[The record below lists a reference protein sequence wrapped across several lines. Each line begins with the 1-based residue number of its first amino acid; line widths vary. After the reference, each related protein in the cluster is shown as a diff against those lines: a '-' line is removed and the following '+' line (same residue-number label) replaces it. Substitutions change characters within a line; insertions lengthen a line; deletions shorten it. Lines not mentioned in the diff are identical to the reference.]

1 MKRLPF
7 HPGRVL
13 LLVLAVL
20 AVAIVLFP
28 VYWMFINA
36 LNKPGASFASM
47 PSLLPREMNF
57 TSFVEVFEQRP
68 LVRWLINSAIISIGS
83 TALSLLCAVS
93 AAYVLSRYRS
103 RTLSVL
109 GFTALVTQMLPS
121 VLLVIP
127 MFVLYRQ
134 FHLLNSLFGV
144 ILSHVSFIIPLCLWM
159 MKGYFD
165 SIDKSLEEAAVIDG
179 SSRLYAFVRI
189 ILPIALPGVAA
200 TGIYAFIQSW
210 DEYLFART
218 FVNSESLYAASVGLS
233 SFIGQY
239 VTLKEHIMAAAIVV
253 TLPTL
258 VVIFFFQ
265 RYLISGLTEGA
276 NKG

>member
-83 TALSLLCAVS
+83 TALSLVCAVS